1 MNARTHWLGRIMAAL
16 GLLLS
21 SPLSAAA
28 ALAIRADDGGPVLY
42 RARRAGRGNREFT
55 MYKFRT
61 MASGA
66 DGRGAITG
74 GTDARVTRPGRW
86 LRRFKIDELPQLINV
101 VTGDMALVGPRP
113 EDVGIVERHYTPF
126 LMQSLDVLPGL
137 TSPGSLS
144 YFADEEN
151 LPSDPADAERLYVD
165 KILPRKIALDLVYVR
180 NRSWRYDLE
189 LVLRTLASIVGT
201 RRPFAARQRWEQEQ
215 ADALLSR
222 EAAR

>member
-1 MNARTHWLGRIMAAL
+1 MNARSHWLGRIMAAL
-16 GLLLS
+16 GLILS
-21 SPLSAAA
+21 SPLSAVA

-61 MASGA
+61 MGADASG
-66 DGRGAITG
+66 GGAITG
-74 GTDARVTRPGRW
+74 GTDVRVTRPGRW

-144 YFADEEN
+144 YFAEEAN
-151 LPSDPADAERLYVD
+151 LPGDPADAERLYVD

-180 NRSWRYDLE
+180 NRDWRYDLE
-189 LVLRTLASIVGT
+189 LVLRTLASIVGL
-201 RRPFAARQRWEQEQ
+201 RRPFAKRQRWEQDQ
-215 ADALLSR
+215 ADALLAQ
-222 EAAR
+222 EAAS